1 MKIWNQ
7 SSKDNDSAIDYFLS
21 SEDIVLD
28 QELFLYDIQASIAH
42 AHELQ
47 AVNILTKS
55 ETKKI
60 IASLKKL
67 AKLYQTKK
75 FKLTSKYEDCHSAIE
90 QYLTKELGS
99 VGKKI
104 HTGRSR
110 NDQVMV
116 AMRLYAR
123 AKLDDIQSIN
133 LKIAQSFLDKAEK
146 HSSDPM
152 PGYTHLQRAMPS
164 SWGLWFGAFAE
175 SFLDN
180 IDLLNNT
187 QSWMNINPLG
197 TAAGYGVNLPIKRD
211 ISTKELGFKRKQL
224 NSLYVQNSR
233 GKLELELIGALKQP
247 MLDVRK
253 FSWDMSMFLTQEFN
267 LLTIPSKYLTGSSI
281 MPNKSNPDVI
291 EIMRANYSVIAGH
304 YSELENLISLPS
316 GYHRD
321 LQLTKRSLIHS
332 FHCASK
338 TLELVP
344 NLIKSIKVDVKRSA
358 EFIDQDMMMT
368 DRAYDLVQSGMPFRE
383 AYINVKSNKNSV
395 STSKTSSRKNS
406 SHGSPYNLDLK
417 VLKSRLK
424 KLILYSLL
432 LFIFLYEN
440 IK

>member
-47 AVNILTKS
+47 AINILTKS

-67 AKLYQTKK
+67 ANLFQTKK
-75 FKLTSKYEDCHSAIE
+75 FKLTPKYEDCHSAIE
-90 QYLTKELGS
+90 QYLIKELGS

-123 AKLDDIQSIN
+123 AKLDEIQSIN
-133 LKIAQSFLDKAEK
+133 LKIVQSLLDKAEK

-180 IDLLNNT
+180 IDLLNNA

-233 GKLELELIGALKQP
+233 GKFELELIGGLKQP

-332 FHCASK
+332 FHCALK

-383 AYINVKSNKNSV
+383 AYINVKSNKDSA
-395 STSKTSSRKNS
+395 STSKTSLRKNS

-424 KLILYSLL
+424 KLI
-432 LFIFLYEN
+432 
-440 IK
+440 

>member
-47 AVNILTKS
+47 AVNILTKL

-90 QYLTKELGS
+90 QYLIKELGS

-123 AKLDDIQSIN
+123 AKLDNIQSIN

-180 IDLLNNT
+180 IDLLNNA

-233 GKLELELIGALKQP
+233 GKFELELIGGLKQP

-424 KLILYSLL
+424 KLI
-432 LFIFLYEN
+432 
-440 IK
+440 

>member
-7 SSKDNDSAIDYFLS
+7 NSKDKNSAIDYFLS
-21 SEDIVLD
+21 GEDIVLD
-28 QELFLYDIQASIAH
+28 QELFLYDIDASIAH

-47 AVNILTKS
+47 NINILTKA
-55 ETKKI
+55 EAKKI
-60 IASLKKL
+60 VASLKNL
-67 AKLYQTKK
+67 AKLFQAKK
-75 FKLTSKYEDCHSAIE
+75 FKLTTKYEDCHSAIE
-90 QYLTKELGS
+90 DYLTKELGS

-123 AKLDDIQSIN
+123 SKLDDIQLLN
-133 LKIAQSFLDKAEK
+133 LQIAKSFFDQAEK

-164 SWGLWFGAFAE
+164 TWGLWFGAFAE

-180 IDLLNNT
+180 IDLISNI

-197 TAAGYGVNLPIKRD
+197 SAAGYGVNLPIQRD
-211 ISTKELGFKRKQL
+211 ISTKELSFKRKQL

-233 GKLELELIGALKQP
+233 GKFELELVGSLKQP

-253 FSWDMSMFLTQEFN
+253 FSWDMSIFLAQEFS
-267 LLTIPSKYLTGSSI
+267 LLGIASKYSTGSSI

-291 EIMRANYSVIAGH
+291 ELMRANYAVLAGH
-304 YSELENLISLPS
+304 YSELESLISLPS

-332 FHCASK
+332 IHCVSK
-338 TLELVP
+338 TLALLP
-344 NLIKSIKVDVKRSA
+344 DLIASIKVDLQRSS

-368 DRAYDLVQSGMPFRE
+368 DQAYELVQSGLPFRE
-383 AYINVKSNKNSV
+383 AYLKVKSNKDANFI
-395 STSKTSSRKNS
+395 SKKLSRKNS
-406 SHGSPYNLDLK
+406 SSGSAYNLDLK
-417 VLKSRLK
+417 ILRARLRKLTQLK
-424 KLILYSLL
+424 
-432 LFIFLYEN
+432 
-440 IK
+440 

>member
-7 SSKDNDSAIDYFLS
+7 NSKDKNSAIDYFLS
-21 SEDIVLD
+21 GEDIVLD
-28 QELFLYDIQASIAH
+28 QELFLYDIEASIAH

-47 AVNILTKS
+47 NINILTKA
-55 ETKKI
+55 EAKKI
-60 IASLKKL
+60 VASLKNL
-67 AKLYQTKK
+67 AKLFQAKK
-75 FKLTSKYEDCHSAIE
+75 FKLTTKYEDCHSAIE
-90 QYLTKELGS
+90 DYLTKELGS

-123 AKLDDIQSIN
+123 SKLDDIQLLN
-133 LKIAQSFLDKAEK
+133 LQIAKSFFDQAEK

-164 SWGLWFGAFAE
+164 TWGLWFGAFAE

-180 IDLLNNT
+180 IDLISNI

-197 TAAGYGVNLPIKRD
+197 SAAGYGVNLPIQRD
-211 ISTKELGFKRKQL
+211 ISTKELSFKRKQL

-233 GKLELELIGALKQP
+233 GKFELELVGSLKQP

-253 FSWDMSMFLTQEFN
+253 FSWDVSIFLAQEFS
-267 LLTIPSKYLTGSSI
+267 LLGIASKYSTGSSI

-291 EIMRANYSVIAGH
+291 ELMRANYAVLAGH

-332 FHCASK
+332 IHCVSK
-338 TLELVP
+338 TLALLP
-344 NLIKSIKVDVKRSA
+344 DLISSIKVNLQRSS

-368 DRAYDLVQSGMPFRE
+368 DQAYELVQSGLPFRE
-383 AYINVKSNKNSV
+383 AYLKVKSNKDTNFV
-395 STSKTSSRKNS
+395 SKKLSRKNS
-406 SHGSPYNLDLK
+406 SSGSAYNLDLK
-417 VLKSRLK
+417 ILRARLRKLTQLK
-424 KLILYSLL
+424 
-432 LFIFLYEN
+432 
-440 IK
+440 

>member
-28 QELFLYDIQASIAH
+28 QELFLHDIQASIAH

-47 AVNILTKS
+47 AINILTKT

-60 IASLKKL
+60 ITSLKKL
-67 AKLYQTKK
+67 AKLFQTKK

-90 QYLTKELGS
+90 QYLTKELSS

-123 AKLDDIQSIN
+123 EKLDDIQSIN

-180 IDLLNNT
+180 IDLLNNA

-233 GKLELELIGALKQP
+233 GKFELELIGALKQP

-253 FSWDMSMFLTQEFN
+253 FSWDISMFLTQEFN

-344 NLIKSIKVDVKRSA
+344 NLIKSIKVNAQRSA

-383 AYINVKSNKNSV
+383 AYINVKSNKDSV
-395 STSKTSSRKNS
+395 LTSKTYPRNNS

-424 KLILYSLL
+424 KLI
-432 LFIFLYEN
+432 
-440 IK
+440 

>member
-67 AKLYQTKK
+67 AKLFQTKK

-90 QYLTKELGS
+90 QYLIKELGS

-152 PGYTHLQRAMPS
+152 PGYTHLQRAY
-164 SWGLWFGAFAE
+164 AF
-175 SFLDN
+175 
-180 IDLLNNT
+180 
-187 QSWMNINPLG
+187 
-197 TAAGYGVNLPIKRD
+197 
-211 ISTKELGFKRKQL
+211 
-224 NSLYVQNSR
+224 
-233 GKLELELIGALKQP
+233 
-247 MLDVRK
+247 
-253 FSWDMSMFLTQEFN
+253 
-267 LLTIPSKYLTGSSI
+267 
-281 MPNKSNPDVI
+281 
-291 EIMRANYSVIAGH
+291 
-304 YSELENLISLPS
+304 
-316 GYHRD
+316 
-321 LQLTKRSLIHS
+321 
-332 FHCASK
+332 
-338 TLELVP
+338 
-344 NLIKSIKVDVKRSA
+344 
-358 EFIDQDMMMT
+358 
-368 DRAYDLVQSGMPFRE
+368 
-383 AYINVKSNKNSV
+383 
-395 STSKTSSRKNS
+395 
-406 SHGSPYNLDLK
+406 
-417 VLKSRLK
+417 
-424 KLILYSLL
+424 
-432 LFIFLYEN
+432 
-440 IK
+440 

>member
-7 SSKDNDSAIDYFLS
+7 NSKDKNSAIDYFLS
-21 SEDIVLD
+21 GEDIVLD
-28 QELFLYDIQASIAH
+28 QELFLYDIEASIAH

-47 AVNILTKS
+47 NINILTKA
-55 ETKKI
+55 EAKKI
-60 IASLKKL
+60 VASLTNL
-67 AKLYQTKK
+67 AKLFQAKK
-75 FKLTSKYEDCHSAIE
+75 FKLTTKYEDCHSAIE
-90 QYLTKELGS
+90 DYLTKELGS

-123 AKLDDIQSIN
+123 AKLDDIQLLN
-133 LKIAQSFLDKAEK
+133 LQIAKSFFDQAEK

-164 SWGLWFGAFAE
+164 TWGLWFGAFAE

-180 IDLLNNT
+180 IDLISNI

-197 TAAGYGVNLPIKRD
+197 SAAGYGVNLPIQRD
-211 ISTKELGFKRKQL
+211 ISTKELSFKRKQL

-233 GKLELELIGALKQP
+233 GKFELELVGSLKQP

-253 FSWDMSMFLTQEFN
+253 FSWDMSIFLAQEFS
-267 LLTIPSKYLTGSSI
+267 LLGIASKYSTGSSI

-291 EIMRANYSVIAGH
+291 ELMRANYAVLAGH
-304 YSELENLISLPS
+304 YSELESLISLPS

-332 FHCASK
+332 IHCVSK
-338 TLELVP
+338 TLALLP
-344 NLIKSIKVDVKRSA
+344 DLISSIKVNLQRSS

-368 DRAYDLVQSGMPFRE
+368 DQAYELVQSGLPFRE
-383 AYINVKSNKNSV
+383 AYLKVKSNKDTNFV
-395 STSKTSSRKNS
+395 SKKLSRKNS
-406 SHGSPYNLDLK
+406 SSGSAYNLDLK
-417 VLKSRLK
+417 ILRARLRKLTQLK
-424 KLILYSLL
+424 
-432 LFIFLYEN
+432 
-440 IK
+440 

>member
-28 QELFLYDIQASIAH
+28 QELFLYDIKASIAH

-67 AKLYQTKK
+67 AKLFQTKK

-123 AKLDDIQSIN
+123 AKLDDLQSIN
-133 LKIAQSFLDKAEK
+133 LRIAQSFLDKAEK

-180 IDLLNNT
+180 IDLLNNA

-233 GKLELELIGALKQP
+233 GKFELELIGALKQP

-291 EIMRANYSVIAGH
+291 EIMRANYSVIAGY

-332 FHCASK
+332 FHCVSK

-344 NLIKSIKVDVKRSA
+344 NLIKSIAVDVKRSA

-383 AYINVKSNKNSV
+383 AYINVKSNKDSV
-395 STSKTSSRKNS
+395 LTSKTSSRNNS

-417 VLKSRLK
+417 ALKSRLK
-424 KLILYSLL
+424 KLI
-432 LFIFLYEN
+432 
-440 IK
+440 

>member
-7 SSKDNDSAIDYFLS
+7 SSKDKNTAIDNFLS

-28 QELFLYDIQASIAH
+28 QELFLYDIEASIAH
-42 AHELQ
+42 AHELENI
-47 AVNILTKS
+47 NILTKS
-55 ETKKI
+55 ETKKVI
-60 IASLKKL
+60 VSLKKL
-67 AKLYQTKK
+67 AKLFLSKK

-90 QYLTKELGS
+90 DYLTKELGS

-123 AKLDDIQSIN
+123 AKLDEIQSMN
-133 LKIAQSFLDKAEK
+133 LKIAQSFFDKAEK

-164 SWGLWFGAFAE
+164 TWGLWFGAFAE

-180 IDLLNNT
+180 ADLLSST
-187 QSWMNINPLG
+187 QTWMNINPLG
-197 TAAGYGVNLPIKRD
+197 SAAGYGVNLPIKRD
-211 ISTKELGFKRKQL
+211 ISTKELNFKRKQL
-224 NSLYVQNSR
+224 NTLYVQNSR
-233 GKLELELIGALKQP
+233 GKFELELIGSLKQP

-253 FSWDMSMFLTQEFN
+253 FSWDMSIFLAQEFS
-267 LLTIPSKYLTGSSI
+267 LLSIASKYSTGSSI

-291 EIMRANYSVIAGH
+291 EIMRANYAVMAGH

-332 FHCASK
+332 IHCVTK
-338 TLELVP
+338 TLGLLP
-344 NLIKSIKVDVKRSA
+344 DLIKSIKVDVKRSN
-358 EFIDQDMMMT
+358 EFIDQDMLMT
-368 DRAYDLVQSGMPFRE
+368 DQAYAMVQSGMPFRD
-383 AYINVKSNKNSV
+383 AYSKVKSNRDKKLSTKNI
-395 STSKTSSRKNS
+395 SRKKS
-406 SHGSPYNLDLK
+406 SSGSAYNLNLR
-417 VLKSRLK
+417 VLKSRFI
-424 KLILYSLL
+424 KLSK
-432 LFIFLYEN
+432 N
-440 IK
+440 K

>member
-7 SSKDNDSAIDYFLS
+7 NSKDKNSAIDYFLS
-21 SEDIVLD
+21 GEDIVLD
-28 QELFLYDIQASIAH
+28 QELFLYDIEASIAH

-47 AVNILTKS
+47 NINILTKA
-55 ETKKI
+55 EAKKI
-60 IASLKKL
+60 VASLTNL
-67 AKLYQTKK
+67 AKLFQAKK
-75 FKLTSKYEDCHSAIE
+75 FKLTTKYEDCHSAIE
-90 QYLTKELGS
+90 DYLTKELGS

-123 AKLDDIQSIN
+123 TKLDDIQLLN
-133 LKIAQSFLDKAEK
+133 LQIAKSFFDQAEK

-164 SWGLWFGAFAE
+164 TWGLWFGAFAE

-180 IDLLNNT
+180 IDLISNI

-197 TAAGYGVNLPIKRD
+197 SAAGYGVNLPIQRD
-211 ISTKELGFKRKQL
+211 ISTKELSFKRKQL

-233 GKLELELIGALKQP
+233 GKFELELVGSLKQP

-253 FSWDMSMFLTQEFN
+253 FSWDMSIFLAQEFS
-267 LLTIPSKYLTGSSI
+267 LLGIASKYSTGSSI

-291 EIMRANYSVIAGH
+291 ELMRANYAVLAGH

-332 FHCASK
+332 IHCVSK
-338 TLELVP
+338 TLALLP
-344 NLIKSIKVDVKRSA
+344 DLISSIKVNLQRSS

-368 DRAYDLVQSGMPFRE
+368 DQAYELVQSGLPFRE
-383 AYINVKSNKNSV
+383 AYLKVKSNKDTNFV
-395 STSKTSSRKNS
+395 SKKLSRKNS
-406 SHGSPYNLDLK
+406 SSGSAYNLDLK
-417 VLKSRLK
+417 ILRARLRKLTQLK
-424 KLILYSLL
+424 
-432 LFIFLYEN
+432 
-440 IK
+440 

>member
-7 SSKDNDSAIDYFLS
+7 SSKDKNSAIDDFLS

-28 QELFLYDIQASIAH
+28 QELFLYDIEASMAH
-42 AHELQ
+42 AHELENI
-47 AVNILTKS
+47 NILTKS
-55 ETKKI
+55 ETKKVI
-60 IASLKKL
+60 VSLKKL
-67 AKLYQTKK
+67 AKLFLAKK

-90 QYLTKELGS
+90 DYLTNELGS

-123 AKLDDIQSIN
+123 AKLDEIQSMN
-133 LKIAQSFLDKAEK
+133 LKIAQSFFDKAEK

-164 SWGLWFGAFAE
+164 TWGLWFGAFAE

-180 IDLLNNT
+180 ADLLSST
-187 QSWMNINPLG
+187 QTWMNINPLG
-197 TAAGYGVNLPIKRD
+197 SAAGYGVNLPIKRD
-211 ISTKELGFKRKQL
+211 ISTKELNFKRKQL
-224 NSLYVQNSR
+224 NTLYVQNSR
-233 GKLELELIGALKQP
+233 GKFELELIGSLKQP

-253 FSWDMSMFLTQEFN
+253 FSWDMSIFLAQEFS
-267 LLTIPSKYLTGSSI
+267 LLSIASKYSTGSSI

-291 EIMRANYSVIAGH
+291 EIMRANYAVMAGH

-332 FHCASK
+332 IHCVTN
-338 TLELVP
+338 TLGLLP
-344 NLIKSIKVDVKRSA
+344 DLIKSIKVDVKRSN
-358 EFIDQDMMMT
+358 EFIDQDMLMT
-368 DRAYDLVQSGMPFRE
+368 DQTYELVQSGLPFRE
-383 AYINVKSNKNSV
+383 AYIKVKSQQEANFV
-395 STSKTSSRKNS
+395 SKTLSRKNS
-406 SHGSPYNLDLK
+406 SSGSAYNLDLK
-417 VLKSRLK
+417 ILKARLK
-424 KLILYSLL
+424 KLNQS
-432 LFIFLYEN
+432 
-440 IK
+440 K

>member
-1 MKIWNQ
+1 
-7 SSKDNDSAIDYFLS
+7 
-21 SEDIVLD
+21 
-28 QELFLYDIQASIAH
+28 
-42 AHELQ
+42 
-47 AVNILTKS
+47 
-55 ETKKI
+55 
-60 IASLKKL
+60 
-67 AKLYQTKK
+67 
-75 FKLTSKYEDCHSAIE
+75 
-90 QYLTKELGS
+90 
-99 VGKKI
+99 
-104 HTGRSR
+104 
-110 NDQVMV
+110 
-116 AMRLYAR
+116 
-123 AKLDDIQSIN
+123 
-133 LKIAQSFLDKAEK
+133 
-146 HSSDPM
+146 M

-180 IDLLNNT
+180 IDLLNNA

-383 AYINVKSNKNSV
+383 AYINVKSNKDSA
-395 STSKTSSRKNS
+395 STSKTSLRKNS

-424 KLILYSLL
+424 KLI
-432 LFIFLYEN
+432 
-440 IK
+440 

>member
-211 ISTKELGFKRKQL
+211 IST
-224 NSLYVQNSR
+224 
-233 GKLELELIGALKQP
+233 
-247 MLDVRK
+247 
-253 FSWDMSMFLTQEFN
+253 
-267 LLTIPSKYLTGSSI
+267 
-281 MPNKSNPDVI
+281 
-291 EIMRANYSVIAGH
+291 
-304 YSELENLISLPS
+304 
-316 GYHRD
+316 
-321 LQLTKRSLIHS
+321 
-332 FHCASK
+332 
-338 TLELVP
+338 
-344 NLIKSIKVDVKRSA
+344 
-358 EFIDQDMMMT
+358 
-368 DRAYDLVQSGMPFRE
+368 
-383 AYINVKSNKNSV
+383 
-395 STSKTSSRKNS
+395 
-406 SHGSPYNLDLK
+406 
-417 VLKSRLK
+417 
-424 KLILYSLL
+424 
-432 LFIFLYEN
+432 
-440 IK
+440 

>member
-7 SSKDNDSAIDYFLS
+7 NSKDKNSAIDYFLS
-21 SEDIVLD
+21 GEDIVLD
-28 QELFLYDIQASIAH
+28 QELFLYDIEASIAH

-47 AVNILTKS
+47 NINILTKA
-55 ETKKI
+55 EAKKI
-60 IASLKKL
+60 VASLKNL
-67 AKLYQTKK
+67 AKLFQAKK
-75 FKLTSKYEDCHSAIE
+75 FKLTTKYEDCHSAIE
-90 QYLTKELGS
+90 DYLTKELGS

-123 AKLDDIQSIN
+123 SKLDDIQLLN
-133 LKIAQSFLDKAEK
+133 LQIAKSFFDQAEK

-164 SWGLWFGAFAE
+164 TWGLWFGAFAE

-180 IDLLNNT
+180 IDLISNI

-197 TAAGYGVNLPIKRD
+197 SAAGYGVNLPIQRD
-211 ISTKELGFKRKQL
+211 ISTKELSFKRKQL

-233 GKLELELIGALKQP
+233 GKFELELVGSLKQP

-253 FSWDMSMFLTQEFN
+253 FSWDMSIFLAQEFS
-267 LLTIPSKYLTGSSI
+267 LLGIASKYSTGSSI

-291 EIMRANYSVIAGH
+291 ELMRGNYAVLAGH
-304 YSELENLISLPS
+304 YSELESLISLPS

-332 FHCASK
+332 IHCVSK
-338 TLELVP
+338 TLALLP
-344 NLIKSIKVDVKRSA
+344 DLISSIKVNLQRSS

-368 DRAYDLVQSGMPFRE
+368 DQAYELVQSGLPFRE
-383 AYINVKSNKNSV
+383 AYLKVKSNKDTNFV
-395 STSKTSSRKNS
+395 SKKLSRKNS
-406 SHGSPYNLDLK
+406 SSGSAYNLDLK
-417 VLKSRLK
+417 ILRARLRKLTQLK
-424 KLILYSLL
+424 
-432 LFIFLYEN
+432 
-440 IK
+440 

>member
-7 SSKDNDSAIDYFLS
+7 NSKDKNSAIDYFLS
-21 SEDIVLD
+21 GEDIVLD
-28 QELFLYDIQASIAH
+28 QELFLYDIEASIAH

-47 AVNILTKS
+47 NINILTKA
-55 ETKKI
+55 EAKKI
-60 IASLKKL
+60 VASLTNL
-67 AKLYQTKK
+67 AKLFQAKK
-75 FKLTSKYEDCHSAIE
+75 FKLTTKYEDCHSAIE
-90 QYLTKELGS
+90 DYLTKELGS

-123 AKLDDIQSIN
+123 TKLDDIQLLN
-133 LKIAQSFLDKAEK
+133 LQIAKSFFDQAEK

-164 SWGLWFGAFAE
+164 TWGLWFGAFAE

-180 IDLLNNT
+180 IDLISNI

-197 TAAGYGVNLPIKRD
+197 SAAGYGVNLPIQRD
-211 ISTKELGFKRKQL
+211 ISTKELRFKRKQL

-233 GKLELELIGALKQP
+233 GKFELELVGSLKQP

-253 FSWDMSMFLTQEFN
+253 FSWDMSIFLAQEFS
-267 LLTIPSKYLTGSSI
+267 LLGIASKYSTGSSI

-291 EIMRANYSVIAGH
+291 ELMRANYAVIAGH

-332 FHCASK
+332 IHCVSK
-338 TLELVP
+338 TLALLP
-344 NLIKSIKVDVKRSA
+344 DLISSIKVNLQRSS

-368 DRAYDLVQSGMPFRE
+368 DQAYALVQSGLPFRE
-383 AYINVKSNKNSV
+383 AYLKVKSNKDANFI
-395 STSKTSSRKNS
+395 SKKLSRKNS
-406 SHGSPYNLDLK
+406 SSGSAYNLDLK
-417 VLKSRLK
+417 ILRARLRKLTQLK
-424 KLILYSLL
+424 
-432 LFIFLYEN
+432 
-440 IK
+440 

>member
-7 SSKDNDSAIDYFLS
+7 NSKDKNSAIDYFLS
-21 SEDIVLD
+21 GEDIVLD
-28 QELFLYDIQASIAH
+28 QELFLYDIEASIAH

-47 AVNILTKS
+47 NINILTKA
-55 ETKKI
+55 EAKKI
-60 IASLKKL
+60 VASLTNL
-67 AKLYQTKK
+67 AKLFQAKK
-75 FKLTSKYEDCHSAIE
+75 FKLTTKYEDCHSAIE
-90 QYLTKELGS
+90 DYLTKELGS

-123 AKLDDIQSIN
+123 SKLDDIQLLN
-133 LKIAQSFLDKAEK
+133 LQIAKSFFDQAEN

-164 SWGLWFGAFAE
+164 TWGLWFGAFAE

-180 IDLLNNT
+180 IDLISNI

-197 TAAGYGVNLPIKRD
+197 SAAGYGVNLPIQRD

-233 GKLELELIGALKQP
+233 GKFELELVGSLKQP

-253 FSWDMSMFLTQEFN
+253 FSWDMSIFLAQEFS
-267 LLTIPSKYLTGSSI
+267 LLGIASKYSTGSSI

-291 EIMRANYSVIAGH
+291 ELMRANYAVIAGH

-332 FHCASK
+332 IHCVSK
-338 TLELVP
+338 TLALLP
-344 NLIKSIKVDVKRSA
+344 DLISSIKVNLQRSS

-368 DRAYDLVQSGMPFRE
+368 DQAYALVQSGLPFRE
-383 AYINVKSNKNSV
+383 AYLKVKSNKDTNFV
-395 STSKTSSRKNS
+395 SKKLSRKNS
-406 SHGSPYNLDLK
+406 SSGSAYNLDLK
-417 VLKSRLK
+417 ILRARLRKLTQLK
-424 KLILYSLL
+424 
-432 LFIFLYEN
+432 
-440 IK
+440 

>member
-7 SSKDNDSAIDYFLS
+7 NSKDKNSAIDYFLS
-21 SEDIVLD
+21 GEDIVLD
-28 QELFLYDIQASIAH
+28 QELFLYDIEASIAH

-47 AVNILTKS
+47 NINILTKA
-55 ETKKI
+55 EAKKI
-60 IASLKKL
+60 VASLKNL
-67 AKLYQTKK
+67 AKLFQAKK
-75 FKLTSKYEDCHSAIE
+75 FKLTTKYEDCHSAIE
-90 QYLTKELGS
+90 DYLTKELGS

-123 AKLDDIQSIN
+123 TKLDDIQLLN
-133 LKIAQSFLDKAEK
+133 LQIAKSFFDQAEK

-164 SWGLWFGAFAE
+164 TWGLWFGAFAE

-180 IDLLNNT
+180 IDLISNI

-197 TAAGYGVNLPIKRD
+197 SAAGYGVNLPIQRD
-211 ISTKELGFKRKQL
+211 ISTKELSFKRKQL

-233 GKLELELIGALKQP
+233 GKFELELVGSLKQP

-253 FSWDMSMFLTQEFN
+253 FSWDMSIFLAQEFS
-267 LLTIPSKYLTGSSI
+267 LLGIASKYSTGSSI

-291 EIMRANYSVIAGH
+291 ELMRANYAVLAGH
-304 YSELENLISLPS
+304 YSELESLISLPS

-332 FHCASK
+332 IHCVSK
-338 TLELVP
+338 TLALLP
-344 NLIKSIKVDVKRSA
+344 DLISSIKVNLQRSS

-368 DRAYDLVQSGMPFRE
+368 DQAYELVQSGLPFRE
-383 AYINVKSNKNSV
+383 AYLKVKSNKDTNFV
-395 STSKTSSRKNS
+395 SKKLSRKNS
-406 SHGSPYNLDLK
+406 SSGSAYNLDLK
-417 VLKSRLK
+417 ILRARLRKLTQLK
-424 KLILYSLL
+424 
-432 LFIFLYEN
+432 
-440 IK
+440 